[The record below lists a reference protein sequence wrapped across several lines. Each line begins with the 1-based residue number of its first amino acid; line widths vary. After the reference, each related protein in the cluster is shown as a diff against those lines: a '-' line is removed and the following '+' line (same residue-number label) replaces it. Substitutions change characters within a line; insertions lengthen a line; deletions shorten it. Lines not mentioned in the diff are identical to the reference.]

1 MTSLSLRNE
10 IIMSHAWGTGWEG
23 EGRGN
28 QTIERRESLAI
39 LEYFLNFFLFI
50 YLAVPGLNCDMQD
63 L

>member
-1 MTSLSLRNE
+1 MTSLSLSDE

-28 QTIERRESLAI
+28 QATERRESLAI

-50 YLAVPGLNCDMQD
+50 YLAVPGLNCDTQD